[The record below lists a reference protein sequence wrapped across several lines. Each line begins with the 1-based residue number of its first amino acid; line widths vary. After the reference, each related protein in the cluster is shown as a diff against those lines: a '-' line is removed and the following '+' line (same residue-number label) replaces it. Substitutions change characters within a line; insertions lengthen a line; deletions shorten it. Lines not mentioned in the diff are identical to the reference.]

1 MRKLI
6 LGSKKVP
13 TKGTKQEKFIKLYDE
28 HIAAIYR
35 YVFLRVNSREMA
47 QDLTSEVFLKAWS
60 FLTASSQKIENPK
73 AFFYR
78 IARNLVID
86 FYRSKSRAEISLEET
101 QIQIPDIDN
110 SPEEKINLSL
120 EMVPIQ
126 QALNQIKDDYRDV
139 IIWHYLDE
147 LTIPEIA
154 DILGKTEN
162 ATRVMLSRGL
172 QQIREKV
179 KNRLGTD

>member
-1 MRKLI
+1 MR
-6 LGSKKVP
+6 
-13 TKGTKQEKFIKLYDE
+13 TNHEEFIKLYDE
-28 HIAAIYR
+28 HVAAIYR
-35 YVFLRVNSREMA
+35 YVFLRVNSKEMA

-60 FLTASSQKIENPK
+60 FATANSQKIENPK

-86 FYRSKSRAEISLEET
+86 FYRSKSKTEISLEEVR
-101 QIQIPDIDN
+101 IQILDTDN
-110 SPEEKINLSL
+110 NPAEKISLSL
-120 EMVPIQ
+120 EMASIQ
-126 QALNQIKDDYRDV
+126 QAMSQIKDDYRDV

-154 DILGKTEN
+154 GILGKTEN

-172 QQIREKV
+172 RQIREKV
-179 KNRLGTD
+179 AAK